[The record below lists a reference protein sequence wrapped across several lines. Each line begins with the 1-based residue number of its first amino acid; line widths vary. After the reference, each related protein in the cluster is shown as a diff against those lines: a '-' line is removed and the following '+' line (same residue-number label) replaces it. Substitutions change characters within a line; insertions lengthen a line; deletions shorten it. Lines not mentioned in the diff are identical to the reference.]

1 MPQEKVDASRHNA
14 KAAPGNNPP
23 SGSNHSAP
31 PFFDGGGGSTT
42 KEFRTEL
49 VGKPPP
55 IKKEG
60 KDFCSAGKP
69 CGSLWN
75 THSNKIALKLHLG
88 YLFGINWP
96 TVVTIL
102 KDYSVDHINQNIH
115 DTERFIKEE
124 LAQGRTIRTYAG
136 CFMHQLQGS
145 FYAEPELSPEA
156 MRERDVTL
164 ARDFE
169 SLRKPSKDKAKDYL
183 SQRPLCGCPDFLH
196 RPPCKH
202 YRGIHD
208 GSDPEA

>member
-1 MPQEKVDASRHNA
+1 MDQEKVGASRHNA
-14 KAAPGNNPP
+14 KAAPRNNPP
-23 SGSNHSAP
+23 SGSNYSAP
-31 PFFDGGGGSTT
+31 PFFDGGGGPPT
-42 KEFRTEL
+42 KEFHTGL

-88 YLFGINWP
+88 YMFGISWR

-169 SLRKPSKDKAKDYL
+169 LLRKPKPKADPRDKYRADYE
-183 SQRPLCGCPDFLH
+183 R
-196 RPPCKH
+196 R
-202 YRGIHD
+202 RGK
-208 GSDPEA
+208 

>member
-1 MPQEKVDASRHNA
+1 MPQEKVGASRHNA
-14 KAAPGNNPP
+14 KAAPKNNPS
-23 SGSNHSAP
+23 SGSNYSAP
-31 PFFDGGGGSTT
+31 PFFDGGGGPPT

-115 DTERFIKEE
+115 DTKRFIKEE

-169 SLRKPSKDKAKDYL
+169 LLRKPKPKADPRDK
-183 SQRPLCGCPDFLH
+183 
-196 RPPCKH
+196 
-202 YRGIHD
+202 YRANYERLRGK
-208 GSDPEA
+208 

>member
-1 MPQEKVDASRHNA
+1 MDQEKVGASRHNA
-14 KAAPGNNPP
+14 KAAPRNNPP
-23 SGSNHSAP
+23 SGSNYSAP
-31 PFFDGGGGSTT
+31 PFFDGGGGPPT
-42 KEFRTEL
+42 KEFHTGL

-75 THSNKIALKLHLG
+75 THPNKIALKLHLG
-88 YLFGINWP
+88 YMFGISWR

-169 SLRKPSKDKAKDYL
+169 LLRKPKLKADPRDKYRADYE
-183 SQRPLCGCPDFLH
+183 R
-196 RPPCKH
+196 R
-202 YRGIHD
+202 RGK
-208 GSDPEA
+208 

>member
-1 MPQEKVDASRHNA
+1 MFTGKVGASQPNTRTT
-14 KAAPGNNPP
+14 PGNNPSAGSHDHKP
-23 SGSNHSAP
+23 SV
-31 PFFDGGGGSTT
+31 FDGVGGSTT
-42 KEFRTEL
+42 KEDKNKL

-88 YLFGINWP
+88 YMFGISWP

-136 CFMHQLQGS
+136 CFIHQLQGS
-145 FYAEPELSPEA
+145 FEAEPELSPEA

-169 SLRKPSKDKAKDYL
+169 LLRKPRKGTQKEYL
-183 SQRPLCGCPDFLH
+183 TPDQRRDRKG
-196 RPPCKH
+196 
-202 YRGIHD
+202 
-208 GSDPEA
+208 